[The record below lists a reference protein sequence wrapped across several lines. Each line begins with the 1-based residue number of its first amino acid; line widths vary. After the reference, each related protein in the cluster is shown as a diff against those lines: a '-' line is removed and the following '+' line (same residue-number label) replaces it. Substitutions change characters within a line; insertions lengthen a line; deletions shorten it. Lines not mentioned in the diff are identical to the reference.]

1 MATKSLSRS
10 KSMNLKRSKRPDHKA
25 TVPDLSAPRVADPD
39 VKPRGDARNTN
50 NPPRH
55 HPHRADSGTA
65 SGTESESQRPK
76 TASAKSDHQAAPQDH
91 RVCIVLNA
99 DAEPAQD
106 PTPTPA
112 AVVKDSTDIL
122 RQETTTPIGMALG
135 SPSHITPGMW
145 KQFNPPTPS
154 QTEFTAEQTFA
165 PAARLMTSDGGK
177 KKNIWKSLF
186 GAKQAPKTP
195 QPFYQLQAATAQR
208 ATKPPSPP
216 SSLEKNGDQEVV
228 VPVDPSLTNQQHKM
242 TEGRKLSKA
251 HRIEKHGKSRSRGKS
266 NADGKTLDAL
276 NSKAPPPTTQGNDL
290 TPAQKA
296 ATSPLLNVDIP
307 SVEMERYSVMFGNV
321 LKKDRSSN
329 LLQRRQGNKDALKPL
344 NSESLRVSRFTS
356 MRRSV
361 SLRFRK
367 RGKLTNSGRQC
378 ADQSICQQE
387 KLDRRED
394 TLRPAEPKRRATSPG
409 SPSFAPPSSGLSLF
423 PRKSMQD
430 SRANS
435 PAPTPKTSA
444 SPLRKPPQRAFTD
457 PPTTI
462 KFSTSPKLVR
472 DSNGRKGSD
481 VGKEQAKPS
490 KKNIVTP
497 AQALQAEQPQVPKEF
512 VHELSPDTSARG
524 SLDSAQS
531 FETAIVAQQ
540 GHQRDSGHDD
550 RHLLSSHAA
559 GVGWDMANP
568 LLKAR
573 SAVHSG
579 SGTTSMSDSTLSL
592 QSQSPLSSLSGQSIV
607 AAQEKVARVNEARAL
622 ERERI
627 RRMEKEYAQPKIKP
641 KRSHSDAQAHIG
653 TIDMTNGKSK
663 WSSDVDT
670 TERSAIKRQ
679 PTLKERAEEVQNATR
694 VAIARQVS
702 ISRQRAQA
710 ETIRASRAE
719 RAAERAAERERARAS
734 EGAEQQ
740 EQESA
745 TAAPARVTGKIPAAP
760 TPIADDMAV
769 STSNSRS
776 DFPKSPIRRSKTTS
790 TVRPRLETTVRP
802 GTDRSH
808 TGTAI
813 ATTPTTTPSLQR
825 GASLLVVQRSPT
837 GERLVE
843 RRNLT
848 PVLVDIPNR
857 KSAYGQVVDALDG

>member
-344 NSESLRVSRFTS
+344 NSESLR
-356 MRRSV
+356 
-361 SLRFRK
+361 
-367 RGKLTNSGRQC
+367 
-378 ADQSICQQE
+378 
-387 KLDRRED
+387 
-394 TLRPAEPKRRATSPG
+394 
-409 SPSFAPPSSGLSLF
+409 
-423 PRKSMQD
+423 
-430 SRANS
+430 
-435 PAPTPKTSA
+435 
-444 SPLRKPPQRAFTD
+444 
-457 PPTTI
+457 
-462 KFSTSPKLVR
+462 FSTSPKLVR

-670 TERSAIKRQ
+670 TERSLPKGNGHVRVRALSNKSKSQRQ
-679 PTLKERAEEVQNATR
+679 LRR
-694 VAIARQVS
+694 R
-702 ISRQRAQA
+702 
-710 ETIRASRAE
+710 
-719 RAAERAAERERARAS
+719 
-734 EGAEQQ
+734 G
-740 EQESA
+740 
-745 TAAPARVTGKIPAAP
+745 
-760 TPIADDMAV
+760 
-769 STSNSRS
+769 TSNSRS

>member
-10 KSMNLKRSKRPDHKA
+10 KSMNLKRSKRSDQKA
-25 TVPDLSAPRVADPD
+25 TVPDLSAPRVAVPD
-39 VKPRGDARNTN
+39 VKPRRDARNTN
-50 NPPRH
+50 NPPRD

-65 SGTESESQRPK
+65 SGNESELQRPK
-76 TASAKSDHQAAPQDH
+76 TATAKSHQEPAPQDH
-91 RVCIVLNA
+91 QVRIVLNA
-99 DAEPAQD
+99 DAEPAKD
-106 PTPTPA
+106 PTPAPA
-112 AVVKDSTDIL
+112 AVVKDSAEIL
-122 RQETTTPIGMALG
+122 RQETNMPIGMALG

-154 QTEFTAEQTFA
+154 QTDFTAEQTLA
-165 PAARLMTSDGGK
+165 PAARPMTSDGGK
-177 KKNIWKSLF
+177 KKSNIWKSLF

-195 QPFYQLQAATAQR
+195 QPFYQLQAAPLQKTV
-208 ATKPPSPP
+208 KPPSPP
-216 SSLEKNGDQEVV
+216 SLEKNGDKHTVI
-228 VPVDPSLTNQQHKM
+228 PVDPSLTTQQNKM

-251 HRIEKHGKSRSRGKS
+251 HRTEKHGKSRSRSKS

-276 NSKAPPPTTQGNDL
+276 NSTVPPPTIEEDGL
-290 TPAQKA
+290 TPAQRA

-307 SVEMERYSVMFGNV
+307 NVEMERYSIMFGNV
-321 LKKDRSSN
+321 LKREPSSN
-329 LLQRRQGNKDALKPL
+329 LLQRRQGNKDVLKPL
-344 NSESLRVSRFTS
+344 NSESLRR
-356 MRRSV
+356 
-361 SLRFRK
+361 
-367 RGKLTNSGRQC
+367 

-387 KLDRRED
+387 KLERPED

-430 SRANS
+430 SRTNS

-457 PPTTI
+457 PPTPI
-462 KFSTSPKLVR
+462 KFSTSPNLAR
-472 DSNGRKGSD
+472 DGNGRKGSD
-481 VGKEQAKPS
+481 AVNEQAKS
-490 KKNIVTP
+490 KQTKTTP
-497 AQALQAEQPQVPKEF
+497 AKIDPVQQAEPPQAPKEP
-512 VHELSPDTSARG
+512 VPELSPDTSARG

-531 FETAIVAQQ
+531 FETAIGAQQ
-540 GHQRDSGHDD
+540 GHQSDAGHDG
-550 RHLLSSHAA
+550 RHPLSSHAA
-559 GVGWDMANP
+559 GAAWDMLNP
-568 LLKAR
+568 ALKIR
-573 SAVHSG
+573 SAAHSG

-592 QSQSPLSSLSGQSIV
+592 QSQSPLSSLSGQSIA
-607 AAQEKVARVNEARAL
+607 AAQEKVARENEARAL

-627 RRMEKEYAQPKIKP
+627 RRMEKEYGQPKIKP
-641 KRSHSDAQAHIG
+641 KRSYSDAQAHVGNIG
-653 TIDMTNGKSK
+653 TIDMTNGKVK
-663 WSSDVDT
+663 RHTDRDT
-670 TERSAIKRQ
+670 TDGSGIKRQ

-719 RAAERAAERERARAS
+719 RAAERAAERERVRAN
-734 EGAEQQ
+734 EEAEQPQ
-740 EQESA
+740 QESGTGA
-745 TAAPARVTGKIPAAP
+745 QARVTGDIPAAS
-760 TPIADDMAV
+760 TSAADDMAV
-769 STSNSRS
+769 SNSGNRNE
-776 DFPKSPIRRSKTTS
+776 FQRSPIRRSKTTS

-802 GTDRSH
+802 GTASSH

-813 ATTPTTTPSLQR
+813 ATTPTATPSLQR

-857 KSAYGQVVDALDG
+857 KSAYGQVVDA